1 MTTKI
6 DLMIHSVL
14 CLTECVQIQGNETW
28 TLRALK
34 SLSLCWSANVSIYCL
49 TGIVLGVVLKTFVP
63 MSNLTIHY
71 MGFPGEVF
79 MRVLQ
84 MVTIPLMVTS
94 VITGATFWTCHVI
107 ITIYHTSTNKTTIIC
122 WYRLRWLNI
131 KSLKVT
137 LLLCD
142 EHINAAIII
151 FHSFIT

>member
-1 MTTKI
+1 MLPWQQRMTEWFI
-6 DLMIHSVL
+6 L
-14 CLTECVQIQGNETW
+14 CCVWQNVCKYKGMKHAQNSESSE
-28 TLRALK
+28 

-94 VITGATFWTCHVI
+94 VITGASLWICHVI
-107 ITIYHTSTNKTTIIC
+107 ITIYIA
-122 WYRLRWLNI
+122 RL
-131 KSLKVT
+131 T
-137 LLLCD
+137 LWPLLYFPW
-142 EHINAAIII
+142 HFSSSYIN
-151 FHSFIT
+151 S